1 MNANVKAGTDGEWL
15 DIVNAQDEVIGRER
29 RREVH
34 RRKLWHRAVH
44 IMVFNA
50 AGQLFLQKR
59 SLAKDE
65 SPGLWTLS
73 CSGHVDAGEGY
84 DKTAVR
90 ELGEELGLIPA
101 APPVRWLRIEACVE
115 TGWEFSWVYRL
126 QAEGPFVLHPAE
138 IDAGRWV
145 TPTELDQSMAAQP
158 GIYCTAFRMIWGRV
172 RAWERV

>member
-15 DIVNAQDEVIGRER
+15 DVVDARDEVIGRER

-50 AGQLFLQKR
+50 TGQVFLQKR
-59 SLAKDE
+59 SMKKDE

-73 CSGHVDAGEGY
+73 CSGHVDAGEDY
-84 DKTAVR
+84 DVTAAR
-90 ELGEELGLIPA
+90 ELGEELGLVPVE
-101 APPVRWLRIEACVE
+101 PPRRWLRVEACVE

-126 QAEGPFVLHPAE
+126 QAEGPFVLHPDE
-138 IDAGRWV
+138 IDDGEWV
-145 TPTELDQSMAAQP
+145 EPAELAQRIQARP
-158 GIYCTAFRMIWGRV
+158 ELFCTAFRMIWARV
-172 RAWERV
+172 APELVK